1 MIPKKSSGNIVL
13 TFSLSLFK
21 LFAFIGSIKSGECS
35 PEELQYLCDTSN
47 FSKDLNSEKT
57 FSGA

>member
-21 LFAFIGSIKSGECS
+21 LFAFIGSTKSGECS
-35 PEELQYLCDTSN
+35 PEELQYLRDTSN